1 MLQRY
6 YFFKFS
12 LLDATEPKSHVNI
25 NNIHIGEDYIEKKHG
40 VLNALCF
47 ASAEYLYKVFIK
59 HKGSNLKKFN
69 HKKLANLQRIIAH
82 KNPHLDEYFA
92 ELLFRA
98 ILPYNLKDIEIV
110 EHTLLSSENDQLAQ
124 VTWENAVIF
133 GFNEKEKGSATA
145 LEFFD
150 EHEED
155 GTRRT
160 PSCSQIVTDRYFL
173 NSLPKSV
180 QLVLDEVNQIDS
192 IGRAHSYNIANLI
205 KKIHDTPYIVG
216 YDDIQEKYISKHLTE
231 NWKRAIVSACI
242 TAIIYTFENNLLS
255 EETTKL
261 EDAKLNAFAKRS
273 LNFFLQHTLLSEYE
287 PNFYKIKGKIA
298 SNFREGNKTLAKTK
312 SWKVKNGKK
321 INQNL
326 IIHKLAYALDRCWG
340 SSLSNFIMAHLWQVE
355 FQSQIAFM
363 HIKQEIEE
371 LKYPQTE
378 TQTKFGTI
386 NFVELENPAIIPFQR
401 KTDTIKKDF
410 KLNQPIRIIH
420 GSLTN
425 PKYPNLATVLKNIIN
440 AKYQGFGIILL
451 KDKMSNMTMVSAG
464 STIPYKFWKYVSD
477 QIQLAES
484 DRWFQLAAEGN
495 YAEFILNRTK
505 SRQEHLP
512 TEKINLDFLK
522 NLIKQYKV
530 N

>member
-1 MLQRY
+1 MQ
-6 YFFKFS
+6 
-12 LLDATEPKSHVNI
+12 KSHITI
-25 NNIHIGEDYIEKKHG
+25 NSIRIGDDYIDKKHG

-59 HKGSNLKKFN
+59 HKGNNLKKFN
-69 HKKLANLQRIIAH
+69 PRKLANLQRIIAH

-124 VTWENAVIF
+124 VMWENAVIF
-133 GFNEKEKGSATA
+133 GFNEKEKGGATA

-160 PSCSQIVTDRYFL
+160 PSCSQIVSDRYL
-173 NSLPKSV
+173 SNSLPKSV

-192 IGRAHSYNIANLI
+192 NGGAHSYNIANLI

-255 EETTKL
+255 EEPTKN
-261 EDAKLNAFAKRS
+261 ENDKLNAFAKRS
-273 LNFFLQHTLLSEYE
+273 LNSFLKHTLLSDYE

-298 SNFREGNKTLAKTK
+298 SNFKEGNKTLAKTK
-312 SWKVKNGKK
+312 SWKSTNGKK

-340 SSLSNFIMAHLWQVE
+340 ASLSNFIMAHLWQVE

-371 LKYPQTE
+371 LKYPKIQTQTE
-378 TQTKFGTI
+378 FGTI
-386 NFVELENPAIIPFQR
+386 EFIELENPVIIPFQK

-410 KLNQPIRIIH
+410 KLNQPIRIIY

-440 AKYQGFGIILL
+440 TKYQGFGIILL
-451 KDKMSNMTMVSAG
+451 KDKMSQMTMVTVG
-464 STIPYKFWKYVSD
+464 STVPYKFWEYLSD
-477 QIQLAES
+477 RIQKTEP
-484 DRWFQLAAEGN
+484 DRWFQLASEGT

-505 SRQEHLP
+505 SHQEHLP
-512 TEKINLDFLK
+512 TEKINLDFIVHLT
-522 NLIKQYKV
+522 KQY
-530 N
+530 NRS